1 MFQLSPGQP
10 NTGIILVTLVL
21 VLAALILF
29 ILLLA
34 RVCVTLASEDQI
46 CLMSHMGTAGED
58 TEDLDTVD
66 NIEEDKE
73 LTDKNYLQR
82 YFDQVM

>member
-1 MFQLSPGQP
+1 MLQLSPGQP

-21 VLAALILF
+21 VFAALILF

-34 RVCVTLASEDQI
+34 MVCVTLASEDQI
-46 CLMSHMGTAGED
+46 CLMSHMETA
-58 TEDLDTVD
+58 EDLDTVD